1 MNHSESFIFIPHSYS
16 LSIALLLYKTLK
28 GSCIDVRPAALGA
41 GGGGA
46 VRWCGGMRGCHLDLR
61 ELSLDRKKYVCV
73 I

>member
-28 GSCIDVRPAALGA
+28 GSCIDVRPAALGV
-41 GGGGA
+41 GEWHGEMVWWDG
-46 VRWCGGMRGCHLDLR
+46 GCHLDLR